1 VLGRTARIC
10 ALEEELLTSSAPDD
24 LRDDREA
31 ASREAWACPDSLTD
45 TFHRLEGT
53 AAAVGGE
60 LLLETRQLV
69 TELDST

>member
-1 VLGRTARIC
+1 PN
-10 ALEEELLTSSAPDD
+10 ALRE
-24 LRDDREA
+24 DREA
-31 ASREAWACPDSLTD
+31 ASREAWAGLDSLTD